1 MLVRTD
7 AMVLVLV
14 ICMAVSFGIQSWIEG
29 GVIAGTSS
37 FLTSLPPSL
46 LPTLIWPL
54 LCRTAA
60 VIIINVVVGF
70 IQEYGSAKT
79 MDSLRSLASPN
90 AHVVRDGKILSIPSP
105 EVVVGDIV
113 EVKTGDTL
121 PADLRLIETVNF
133 ETDEALLTGESLP
146 VAKDCEA
153 SWDEEAK
160 AGGFDPRDIGVGDRI
175 TMAYSSSTVTKGR
188 AKGVVVAIGM
198 STSIGSIAE
207 SLRGGDSK
215 VRKVRFSFFLL
226 FSRRLLTHFIFCRSA
241 ATTTVTLRG
250 TATPRRGL

>member
-1 MLVRTD
+1 M
-7 AMVLVLV
+7 
-14 ICMAVSFGIQSWIEG
+14 
-29 GVIAGTSS
+29 
-37 FLTSLPPSL
+37 
-46 LPTLIWPL
+46 
-54 LCRTAA
+54 
-60 VIIINVVVGF
+60 
-70 IQEYGSAKT
+70 EYGSAKT

-90 AHVVRDGKILSIPSP
+90 AHVVRNGKILSIPSP

-146 VAKDCEA
+146 VAKDCDA

-160 AGGFDPRDIGVGDRI
+160 GGGFDPRDIGVGDRI
-175 TMAYSSSTVTKGR
+175 SMAYSSSTVTKGR

-198 STSIGSIAE
+198 QTSIGSIAE

-215 VRKVRFSFFLL
+215 VRKVRTFSFLL
-226 FSRRLLTHFIFCRSA
+226 FPFSFRDLTLLLPLGPPKRRRSCSVAPLPQGVGAHDGRHHRPVSRSHGRNASSTHSLLARHWPYVLFRS
-241 ATTTVTLRG
+241 
-250 TATPRRGL
+250 PCPSFRRY